1 MQQFLTKGQT
11 VWIHSYTVG
20 HGNNIKLKQSVHTDK
35 EKAIEAWRLLGG
47 AFNEAVIVGAGTN
60 ETTLQVS

>member
-1 MQQFLTKGQT
+1 MESLTKGQT

-35 EKAIEAWRLLGG
+35 EKVLEAWRLLGG
-47 AFNEAVIVGAGTN
+47 WFNEAMIVGAGK
-60 ETTLQVS
+60 Q